1 MDIRPTFMGRFN
13 QKTMKPL
20 SEFLADMHEELAHV
34 QEFNSLDVAI
44 NSVRSKMESWMK
56 KLNELDI
63 LDEVPYVHVINLDLM
78 TPMGIDE
85 QIGNVTMQRDCYI
98 AYKQKDKQIK
108 VNIDGVFS
116 RVLSPLLKHKKK

>member
-1 MDIRPTFMGRFN
+1 MGRFN